1 MPLNSTASV
10 HVMNNYRSYK
20 VNRKLVTALAAE
32 ICRRLR
38 VAHYEVCVQFVSPK
52 AMQALNAQYRDKNQS
67 TDVLAFP
74 QYKWKRAL
82 KFQDH
87 PPSTRPIL
95 NPLPLGDIVIS
106 TDDAAANAKL
116 SKHQL
121 DKEICFLIIHG
132 VLHLVGHDHKK
143 SEEKK
148 RMFSEQKKLMRIF
161 SGDKVKKPAWD
172 GCVKSSA
179 KKPAVKKPAVK
190 KPAAKKSTPKKTA
203 KKARTK

>member
-1 MPLNSTASV
+1 MPLNASASV

-38 VAHYEVCVQFVSPK
+38 VAHYELCVQFVSPK
-52 AMQALNAQYRDKNQS
+52 AMRELNSQYREKNIS

-82 KFQDH
+82 KFQVD

-106 TDDAAANAKL
+106 TDDAAANAKV
-116 SKHQL
+116 SKHPL
-121 DKEICFLIIHG
+121 DKEICFLIVHG

-143 SEEKK
+143 AGEKK
-148 RMFSEQKKLMRIF
+148 RMFDEQKKLMRIF
-161 SGDKVKKPAWD
+161 LGSKTKKPAWD
-172 GCVKSSA
+172 GCIKQVA
-179 KKPAVKKPAVK
+179 KKKAP
-190 KPAAKKSTPKKTA
+190 TA
-203 KKARTK
+203 KKKALPAKNMVAKKRGLAG